1 MISKDPGCNSTRRR
15 SCALPGVKTCV
26 FFSEKKI
33 AKVNEMAYYGS
44 LVIACLVNYNGI
56 LWNFSDSLVN
66 YNGILWNFSDY
77 SLVNY
82 QRILQY
88 GIEVIV

>member
-1 MISKDPGCNSTRRR
+1 
-15 SCALPGVKTCV
+15 
-26 FFSEKKI
+26 
-33 AKVNEMAYYGS
+33 MAYYGS